1 MLSLYLVDG
10 FQIIGA
16 QLLGAIGV
24 DFTLLGLGDL
34 NGDGRTDMLFRRSD
48 GLLLGYLMNG
58 FQLVAAQALGT
69 IGLDW
74 ALCYGQ
80 PPLSVAQAGGE

>member
-1 MLSLYLVDG
+1 LNG

-16 QLLGAIGV
+16 QLLGAVGT
-24 DFTLLGLGDL
+24 DFTLLGIGDL
-34 NGDGRTDMLFRRSD
+34 NGDGRADMLFRRSD
-48 GLLLGYLMNG
+48 GLLSAYLMNG
-58 FQLVAAQALGT
+58 FQLVAFQVLGT
-69 IGLDW
+69 IGVDW